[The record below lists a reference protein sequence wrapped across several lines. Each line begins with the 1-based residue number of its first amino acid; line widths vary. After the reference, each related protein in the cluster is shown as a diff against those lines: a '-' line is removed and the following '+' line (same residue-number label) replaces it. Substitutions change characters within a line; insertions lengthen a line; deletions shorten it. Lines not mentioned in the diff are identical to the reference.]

1 MIRFFFDSFVFS
13 RIHCFTTLSVETYQG
28 SIMPTLSIEQAIFRE
43 TQEVFHLTS
52 FNEGQTAVVSLTNQ
66 AQHEINLYSHILCPH
81 IFNTEPVIKALTQFC
96 LKNNRT
102 QINILINDSRP
113 ITQLSHRLL
122 SLSHRLSSSIHFKKL
137 NPRLAIRDDDFICFD
152 KSAYLQLTHYQ
163 HYAGTCHFSD
173 SDRTVQL
180 LSYFKEAW
188 EQSYSDPELR
198 SITL

>member
-1 MIRFFFDSFVFS
+1 MSN
-13 RIHCFTTLSVETYQG
+13 L
-28 SIMPTLSIEQAIFRE
+28 LIEQAVFRE
-43 TQEVFHLTS
+43 TQHTFNLKS
-52 FNEGQTAVVSLTNQ
+52 FGEGQAAVVSLISQ
-66 AQHEINLYSHILCPH
+66 AQHEINLYSHVLCPH
-81 IFNTEPVIKALTQFC
+81 IFNTEPVINAFTQFC

-102 QINILINDSRP
+102 QVNILINDSRP

-152 KSAYLQLTHYQ
+152 RSAYLQLTHYQ

-173 SDRTVQL
+173 ADRTIQL
-180 LSYFKEAW
+180 LSFFKEAW
-188 EQSYSDPELR
+188 EQSCTDPELR